1 MRSSRRQRKRKRT
14 KNRGLRSYDTAAEVD
29 EYSHYPGTVRMDS
42 LEGEDEEEEG
52 AVSAGAH
59 GANYQDRGC
68 VSDSRY
74 GGTGG
79 ECGVDMRNYE
89 DRDTKTYQHG
99 NVTYDTPVFGPHWT
113 SVRRG
118 GGGGGA
124 YVHPMVE
131 SEPPPD
137 PERYYT
143 TRNGREEDGTGGFA
157 DSDDEAWS
165 VTGTTTD
172 SWWEEEGEGVGER
185 GKRHSSRDLD
195 DGYVRV
201 GKREGVLRRLGL
213 TV

>member
-1 MRSSRRQRKRKRT
+1 MMRPSRRQRRRKRT
-14 KNRGLRSYDTAAEVD
+14 KNRGLRFYDTVAEVD
-29 EYSHYPGTVRMDS
+29 GYSHYPDTVRLDPF
-42 LEGEDEEEEG
+42 EEDEEED
-52 AVSAGAH
+52 ARAGVPV
-59 GANYQDRGC
+59 ANYQGREY

-79 ECGVDMRNYE
+79 EYGVDMRNYE
-89 DRDTKTYQHG
+89 DRDTETYQHG

-113 SVRRG
+113 SVRRD

-124 YVHPMVE
+124 YVKPMVE

-137 PERYYT
+137 PEPYYT
-143 TRNGREEDGTGGFA
+143 TRNGQEEDGTGGFA